1 MKKYLVPI
9 IGGIGR
15 YYTVM
20 AENKTQARRIVE
32 GETNPWVKVK
42 GKIIEVKEDGNGK
55 RYGY

>member
-42 GKIIEVKEDGNGK
+42 GKIIEVKEDGK